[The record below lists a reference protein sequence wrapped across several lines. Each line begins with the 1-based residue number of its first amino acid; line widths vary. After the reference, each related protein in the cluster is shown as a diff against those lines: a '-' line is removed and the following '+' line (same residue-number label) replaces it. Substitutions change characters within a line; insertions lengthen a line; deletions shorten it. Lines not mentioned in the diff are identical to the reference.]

1 MGVEED
7 EIYYSREIS
16 YEHPK
21 YVMFRSKIHL
31 CIKIYV
37 SWHKLDICSLSS
49 HLQII
54 GTTSVVIAI
63 SYWE

>member
-21 YVMFRSKIHL
+21 YVMFRSKIHRVL
-31 CIKIYV
+31 NIPM
-37 SWHKLDICSLSS
+37 
-49 HLQII
+49 
-54 GTTSVVIAI
+54 
-63 SYWE
+63 